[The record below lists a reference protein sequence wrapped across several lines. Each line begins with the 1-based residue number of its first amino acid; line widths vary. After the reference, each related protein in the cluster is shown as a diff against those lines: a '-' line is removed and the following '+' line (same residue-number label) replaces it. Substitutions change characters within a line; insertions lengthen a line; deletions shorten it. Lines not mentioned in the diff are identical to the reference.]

1 MKFCSGWIC
10 GGDDFPSTQ
19 ELWSNPMLLYPND
32 VIHKRI
38 AFSRERERYLGGGK
52 RGMKLLLTVNQ
63 SMNYNTCAWI
73 FSLGVSFG

>member
-1 MKFCSGWIC
+1 
-10 GGDDFPSTQ
+10 
-19 ELWSNPMLLYPND
+19 MLLYPND

-38 AFSRERERYLGGGK
+38 AFSRERERNFGGGGVEK